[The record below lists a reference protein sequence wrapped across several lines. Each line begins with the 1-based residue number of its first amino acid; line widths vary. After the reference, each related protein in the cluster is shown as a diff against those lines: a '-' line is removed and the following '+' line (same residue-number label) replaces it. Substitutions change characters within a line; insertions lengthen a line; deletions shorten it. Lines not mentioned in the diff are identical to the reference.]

1 MKRGFGVLGGIL
13 AAFLLF
19 AFGLGAIA
27 STAGATTTNQ
37 LVKRIDKTAKQA
49 KKANKQAK
57 RACKAK
63 RKQAKGK
70 KGKKARKRCKA
81 ARKRAGNAGKRAKR
95 AKRQLKAHRFFD
107 VCKHGCDYRT
117 VQAGINDAGLWQLIT
132 KRKATVRIQPGTY
145 VEGTFMFGSQ
155 KLKQQ
160 ELPQGFVRRN
170 FDGLTIMGVTKD
182 KKPLKDPSRVHME
195 GLNAKTVMKGNDPGW
210 HPGDPVSVPAQ
221 NAIEGRNTT
230 GVTLKNMWAS
240 NYQNN
245 GFFIWASVDP
255 GANEKCVR
263 YTMDNLLA
271 SGNRA
276 YGLFGRNCLGGRM
289 LNSTAWNSGDSGFY
303 IGETPCDEFTWTNHG
318 TSPKPCQQNPQWSV
332 LDNVEAFQ
340 NTLGFSGTNAK
351 YIHIRNSAFYNNG
364 AGIVPNAL
372 DSEHY
377 EPPGWMKIYKNDV
390 FWNNYNYYCTGEA
403 PATCSGTEFQTVSG
417 GLGELLDAQVNFP
430 MGVGVM
436 LFGTDGVEVYDNDIF
451 GNEKWGAA
459 NFSSPNVEA
468 MDVVS
473 NVGDDGKT
481 LNNSFTGNRMGRNGL
496 DPNGTDFLYDDT
508 GGGNCWQDN
517 VANPAVTYEVG
528 IGPKT
533 QAQLYPS
540 CTPKPPRAY
549 NDSTSSFDLLQ
560 GIQVRVDGSMNV
572 DPDPETILG
581 YAGSNPP
588 DQQECSWWSRKT
600 SAPETGP
607 NRFHPPFTG
616 GNGKTYVENRTG
628 PATCAP

>member
-1 MKRGFGVLGGIL
+1 MKRRLGVSASLL
-13 AAFLLF
+13 AAILM
-19 AFGLGAIA
+19 ATFGLTAA
-27 STAGATTTNQ
+27 TSTAGASTTKRM
-37 LVKRIDKTAKQA
+37 VKQVNKTAKQA
-49 KKANKQAK
+49 KKARK
-57 RACKAK
+57 KAD
-63 RKQAKGK
+63 RLCRTRGK
-70 KGKKARKRCKA
+70 KAGKRCVAARKKARKATRN
-81 ARKRAGNAGKRAKR
+81 ARKARRKLNR
-95 AKRQLKAHRFFD
+95 HRFFD
-107 VCKHGCDYRT
+107 VCRHGCEYRT

-132 KRKATVRIQPGTY
+132 RKKATVRIQPGKY

-155 KLKQQ
+155 NMKKS
-160 ELPQGFVRRN
+160 ELPAGFTRRN
-170 FDGLTIMGVTKD
+170 FNGLTIMGAD
-182 KKPLKDPSRVHME
+182 RNGKPLKDPSRVHME
-195 GLNAKTVMKGNDPGW
+195 GLSAKTVMKGNDPGW
-210 HPGDPVSVPAQ
+210 RPGDPVSVPAQ
-221 NAIEGRNTT
+221 NAIEGRNTR

-255 GANEKCVR
+255 NANEKCVG

-276 YGLFGRNCLGGRM
+276 YGLFGRNCTGGKM

-303 IGETPCDEFTWTNHG
+303 IGETPCDEYTWTNHG
-318 TSPKPCQQNPQWSV
+318 SNPRPCQANPRWSV

-377 EPPGWMKIYKNDV
+377 EPPGWIKIYRNEV
-390 FWNNYNYYCTGEA
+390 FWNNYNYYCTGEGT
-403 PATCSGTEFQTVSG
+403 ATCGGSEFHTVSG
-417 GLGELLDAQVNFP
+417 GLGELLGAQVNFP

-451 GNEKWGAA
+451 GNEKWGVA
-459 NFSSPNVEA
+459 NFSSPNMEELGVI
-468 MDVVS
+468 S

-481 LNNSFTGNRMGRNGL
+481 LNNSFTGNRMGRDGV
-496 DPNGTDFLYDDT
+496 DPNQFDFLYDNT

-517 VANPAVTYEVG
+517 VANPAVTWVTG
-528 IGPKT
+528 TGPKT
-533 QAQLYPS
+533 QAQLYRS
-540 CTPKPPRAY
+540 CTPKPPKAY
-549 NDSTSSFDLLQ
+549 NDGTKSLDLVQ
-560 GIQVRVDGSMNV
+560 GIQVKVDGELNV
-572 DPDPETILG
+572 DPDPATILG

-588 DQQECSWWSRKT
+588 DQQECSWWSRLT

-616 GNGKTYVENRTG
+616 KSGKTYIEKRTE
-628 PATCAP
+628 PAFCSL